1 MIIGILQCDSIRSE
15 YRDRFDNYPEMF
27 RRLIRQVAP
36 EIETIVYD
44 VEHHEYPNNIEVCDA
59 YITTGSKA
67 SVYENHAWIQALQTF
82 IRRLFEQD
90 KKLVAICFGH
100 QLVAQTLGGKTMKSD
115 RGWGVGV
122 HTMNMQVNKSWM
134 LPGKDQVNVLVS
146 HQDQVVELP
155 TGAELIA
162 SNDFCPNSMYTVN
175 QNILSIQGHPEFS
188 ADYAGTMMETRR
200 EQIGETAYSTALASF
215 ENSTDELL
223 LIRWILQFCGY
234 KFA

>member
-27 RRLIRQVAP
+27 QSLINQVAP
-36 EIETIVYD
+36 DIETIIYD
-44 VEHHEYPNNIEVCDA
+44 VEHNEYPNNIEACDA

-67 SVYENHAWIQALQTF
+67 SVYEEKTWILTLQKF
-82 IRRLFEQD
+82 IRNLYEHD

-100 QLVAQTLGGKTMKSD
+100 QLVAQTLGGKTTKSD

-122 HTMNMQVNKSWM
+122 HTMNIQSNKDWM
-134 LPGKDQVNVLVS
+134 VPGKKQVNVLVS
-146 HQDQVVELP
+146 HQDQVVTLP

-162 SNDFCPNSMYTVN
+162 SNEFCPNSMFELDGK
-175 QNILSIQGHPEFS
+175 ILCMQGHPEFNV
-188 ADYAGTMMETRR
+188 DYAKTMMNTRR
-200 EQIGETAYSTALASF
+200 DRIGEATFSNALSSF
-215 ENSTDELL
+215 EDATDELL